1 MRIREME
8 LLTTHHTQ
16 QTARTPPSRFTPL
29 VSEPPLCRRGRRQT
43 AADTTY
49 CSCISMPKRS
59 FTDLDNDIILEPA
72 QTNDVPHTTAMLY
85 ADILRA
91 LFIEAARIA
100 RDRYQPDLKTRLLR
114 GAARIEAWRSGSPIT
129 ADSFPPP
136 IISPASSPQESS
148 PISDDDPDVDPAI
161 LAYWTMLNCP
171 GCCGCPGDCWNQLS
185 AEEQERAPIQYLS
198 QQSP

>member
-1 MRIREME
+1 MSRLACAATSRCSSLRGLLLGAHRAATASSGRSSRFRYNRSSVAQGGGVSLQSAEFTCKETMSMRIREME

-72 QTNDVPHTTAMLY
+72 QTNDVPHATAMLY
-85 ADILRA
+85 ADILLTHNR
-91 LFIEAARIA
+91 
-100 RDRYQPDLKTRLLR
+100 P
-114 GAARIEAWRSGSPIT
+114 W
-129 ADSFPPP
+129 
-136 IISPASSPQESS
+136 SS
-148 PISDDDPDVDPAI
+148 
-161 LAYWTMLNCP
+161 
-171 GCCGCPGDCWNQLS
+171 
-185 AEEQERAPIQYLS
+185 
-198 QQSP
+198 